1 MEMDERG
8 INDDDQSSSSSS
20 SLPSSSNNDNSIL
33 RTTSSINGDDE
44 IENEETNLIDR
55 KHNEETPLLEV
66 VQEGDDQDDDEQV
79 TLQDFSDIIIT
90 VLTPVTITIAL
101 VVYAVRS
108 FNNQTYIESTT
119 AIGSI
124 YTTFN
129 SGGGGGGDTTFVDA
143 LISSLIFLGTL
154 ILTTVGFVLLYK
166 YRCTVII
173 YGWLFLSVG
182 SLLGSLGGYTLLN
195 ILAIN
200 NLPLDWISF
209 SFIVFN
215 ITVGGILAIFWYCPQ
230 YLTQMYLILVSVL
243 TAISFTKLPEW
254 TALLLLALVAI
265 YDLFAVLCPRG
276 PLKVLLEI
284 AQERN
289 ETIPALIYETNK
301 GSDSNLKLGLGDFIF
316 YSVLIGRAA
325 LRDMATV
332 FSCYVAVIT
341 GLFMTL
347 LLLALFKKALPA
359 LPISIGFGIVFYFLS
374 NIFLLPYVQTHSMAM
389 AFV

>member
-1 MEMDERG
+1 MEMLERD
-8 INDDDQSSSSSS
+8 IDDGTMPSSSSSPLDSPSTS
-20 SLPSSSNNDNSIL
+20 STNNASIL
-33 RTTSSINGDDE
+33 RSTRQNKHNNDDD
-44 IENEETNLIDR
+44 IENEESNLR
-55 KHNEETPLLEV
+55 EETPLLEV
-66 VQEGDDQDDDEQV
+66 AQESNQDEEDDQV
-79 TLQDFSDIIIT
+79 TLQDFSDLIIT

-101 VVYAVRS
+101 TVYAVRS

-166 YRCTVII
+166 YRCTIII

-182 SLLGSLGGYTLLN
+182 SLLGSLGGYTLIN

-200 NLPLDWISF
+200 NMSLDWISF
-209 SFIVFN
+209 VFIVFN
-215 ITVGGILAIFWYCPQ
+215 LTVGGILAIFWYCPQ

-276 PLKVLLEI
+276 PLKVLLEL

-359 LPISIGFGIVFYFLS
+359 LPISIGFGIAFYFLS
-374 NIFLLPYVQTHSMAM
+374 NIFLLPFVEKHSMVM